1 MSACYCEVNEMS
13 RGNLFGSKC
22 GGLLRFARNDDR
34 YHLLTFYK
42 RS

>member
-1 MSACYCEVNEMS
+1 MSACHCEVNEMS
-13 RGNLFGSKC
+13 RGNLFGSKY
-22 GGLLRFARNDDR
+22 GLLRFARNDDR